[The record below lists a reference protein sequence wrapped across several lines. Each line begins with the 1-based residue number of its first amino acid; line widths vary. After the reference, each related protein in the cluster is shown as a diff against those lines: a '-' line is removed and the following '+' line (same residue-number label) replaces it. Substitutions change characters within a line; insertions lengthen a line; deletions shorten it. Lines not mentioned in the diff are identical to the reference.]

1 MQWGGISRIIKKA
14 AHVLNL
20 QLSFFSCVSPTE
32 CFCYYDLYPMKIKS
46 KKKVRP
52 SGKFQAQLY
61 FDGRSRYIGVFD
73 SKFEAATAYE
83 MIRRKLKSSS
93 STTTTATTTITMKK
107 TTADASSSSAAD
119 DVVMA
124 ATTAISGMTTKTTM
138 RSITPSPT
146 PL

>member
-1 MQWGGISRIIKKA
+1 MKK
-14 AHVLNL
+14 
-20 QLSFFSCVSPTE
+20 
-32 CFCYYDLYPMKIKS
+32 KIE
-46 KKKVRP
+46 KKVRP

-93 STTTTATTTITMKK
+93 STSTTATTTITMKK
-107 TTADASSSSAAD
+107 TTADASSSSSAA
-119 DVVMA
+119 DVVMVA
-124 ATTAISGMTTKTTM
+124 ATVVSGTTTKTTM

>member
-1 MQWGGISRIIKKA
+1 MFLLLYS
-14 AHVLNL
+14 
-20 QLSFFSCVSPTE
+20 LSNE
-32 CFCYYDLYPMKIKS
+32 NKIE
-46 KKKVRP
+46 KKVRP

-93 STTTTATTTITMKK
+93 STSTTATTTIPMKK
-107 TTADASSSSAAD
+107 TTADASSSSAT

-124 ATTAISGMTTKTTM
+124 AATVVSETATKTTL